1 MDKLPTLFLSH
12 GAPNVV
18 LYDTPARRFF
28 DGLAGT
34 LPRPETILVVSAH
47 YEAAVPSLTVASAPA
62 TIHDFSGFE
71 PALYAMTY
79 PAPGAPELAA
89 RAAALIKAALG
100 VQPALDTRWGFDHGA
115 WSPLS
120 RVYPA
125 ADVPVVVLSVNR
137 EAGAAAHVALGRAL
151 TPLREAGVL
160 VVGSGSVTHNL
171 GRLAPPM
178 TNTAAPAWVEAF
190 RAWLRERLAAGDEA
204 ALADYRAQAPHARD
218 NHPTEEH
225 LLPFHVALG
234 AAGEGWRAR
243 LLHESVTFGTLAMD
257 AWRFD

>member
-1 MDKLPTLFLSH
+1 MDTLPTLFLSH

-18 LYDTPARRFF
+18 LHDTPARRFF
-28 DGLAGT
+28 DGLAGA
-34 LPRPETILVVSAH
+34 LPRPAAILVASAH
-47 YEAAVPSLTVASAPA
+47 YEAAVPSLTAAAAPA

-79 PAPGAPELAA
+79 PAPGAPALAA
-89 RAAALIKAALG
+89 RAAVLIEAALG
-100 VQPALDTRWGFDHGA
+100 VQPVLDERWGFDHGA

-125 ADVPVVVLSVNR
+125 ADIPVVVLSVNR

-151 TPLREAGVL
+151 APLRKAGVL
-160 VVGSGSVTHNL
+160 VIGSGSVTHNL
-171 GRLAPPM
+171 ARLVPPM
-178 TNTAAPAWVEAF
+178 TNTAAPAWVETF
-190 RAWLRERLAAGDEA
+190 RDWLRERLAAGDEA